1 MRSRDRLLGAGM
13 AVGWGAAQLLPEPA
27 ADRLF
32 RAAAD
37 RMYRRR
43 GRSVVQLARNLKR
56 VLDAGSTPATP
67 QTLAATVQAGVRSY
81 ARYWKETC
89 RLESMDL
96 DAVLHRTLQD
106 THGLEHVA
114 ETRRSG
120 TGLVLALPHCGNW
133 DVAGLIAGRLFGGM
147 TTVTE
152 RVRPESLYRR
162 FVGYRES
169 LGMEVVPLTGG
180 DRPVSAVLT
189 ERLQAGGIV
198 CLPADRDLSRTGIGV
213 EFFGARTRMPPGP
226 AMLAART
233 GATLCTLQLDYT
245 HTRDG
250 RPGWHN
256 VVSAPVLLEGTRLRE
271 IVTGATQRIADAFAR
286 DIATAPADWHMMQ
299 PLWDDDLRAGTSA
312 AKGEHR

>member
-1 MRSRDRLLGAGM
+1 MKARDRLLGRGM
-13 AVGWGAAQLLPEPA
+13 AVGWGAAQLLPEPV

-32 RAAAD
+32 QAAAD
-37 RMYRRR
+37 RMYHRR
-43 GRSVVQLARNLKR
+43 GASVLQLARNLKR
-56 VLDAGSTPATP
+56 VLDAGDTPATP
-67 QTLAATVQAGVRSY
+67 QTLAATVHAGVRSY

-120 TGLVLALPHCGNW
+120 TGMVLALPHCGNW
-133 DVAGLIAGRLFGGM
+133 DVAGVIAGKLFGGM
-147 TTVTE
+147 TTVAE
-152 RVRPESLYRR
+152 RVQPESLYRR

-189 ERLQAGGIV
+189 ERLQAGGII

-213 EFFGARTRMPPGP
+213 DFFGGRARMPAGP

-233 GATLCTLQLDYT
+233 GSTLCTLELAFPAT
-245 HTRDG
+245 ADG
-250 RPGWHN
+250 RPGWRN
-256 VVSAPVLLEGTRLRE
+256 VISTPLELEGTRLRE
-271 IVTGATQRIADAFAR
+271 IVTGTTQKIADAFAR
-286 DIATAPADWHMMQ
+286 GIATAPADWHMMQ
-299 PLWDDDLRAGTSA
+299 PLWDDDLGVRATGGSA
-312 AKGEHR
+312 